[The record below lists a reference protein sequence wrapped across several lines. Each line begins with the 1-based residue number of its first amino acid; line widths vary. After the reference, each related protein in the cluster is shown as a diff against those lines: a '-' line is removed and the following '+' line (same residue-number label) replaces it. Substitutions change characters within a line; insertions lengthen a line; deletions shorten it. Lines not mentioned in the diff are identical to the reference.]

1 MWRNYKCFIDFSPDQ
16 PKFNTGP
23 SINDVRPEIFRL
35 YLPLHPLRPCRV
47 CPKCVSSLQQ
57 DVTNSHYP
65 LPPNRKNF
73 LLLKTQFATFQWY
86 ARISNKQ
93 FWQQKLAT
101 SKFLVKCHLF
111 TVSFLSN
118 RKRYEYETR
127 RKSDSL
133 TRKFIKNHHMVVT
146 SLTPFFATK
155 MFSILFFFFC
165 RSHLTN

>member
-1 MWRNYKCFIDFSPDQ
+1 MVGMWRNYKCFIDFSPDQ
-16 PKFNTGP
+16 PKFNTGS

-35 YLPLHPLRPCRV
+35 YPPPPQPLRPCRV
-47 CPKCVSSLQQ
+47 CLKCVSSLQQ

-73 LLLKTQFATFQWY
+73 LLLKAQFATFQWY
-86 ARISNKQ
+86 ARTFNKQ

-118 RKRYEYETR
+118 RKRYEYGTHAEKAIHWR
-127 RKSDSL
+127 GNLSK
-133 TRKFIKNHHMVVT
+133 I
-146 SLTPFFATK
+146 
-155 MFSILFFFFC
+155 IIW
-165 RSHLTN
+165 